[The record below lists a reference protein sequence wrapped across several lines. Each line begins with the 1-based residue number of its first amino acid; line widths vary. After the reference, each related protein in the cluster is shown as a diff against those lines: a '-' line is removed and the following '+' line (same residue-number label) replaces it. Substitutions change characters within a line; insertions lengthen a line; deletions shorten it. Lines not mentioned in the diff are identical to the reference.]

1 MLRGNMDK
9 QLPLVDALRQA
20 DLQPLWDRYMTL
32 LTSEPSPVDWP
43 LSWSWEGLQP
53 LIERAVAEVG
63 MEDAER
69 RVLLLAHPAFAP
81 HAYTTTNLS
90 GALQVLQ
97 PGEHA
102 PPHRHTVSAL
112 RYVIEGEGAVTCVN
126 GKRCEMAEGDLIL
139 TPSWCWHEHRNEGE
153 HRVVWFDGL
162 DMPLAHH
169 LRSVFLE
176 FGQPAEMPETV
187 DDSIAIAGAFPAG
200 SNDFANQPSPRYR
213 YAGSAISTALDATIP
228 GSDGSRQLRYTNP
241 VTGGPVMATL
251 DCYAL
256 RLRAKAAT
264 RAFRSTSGAIAVVA
278 NGSGTSWIG
287 NRTVTWQ
294 KNDVF
299 SIPHWHW
306 VRHRAEDRDTQLF
319 IMTDK
324 ALLEAMGYLH
334 TEFE

>member
-1 MLRGNMDK
+1 MDK
-9 QLPLVDALRQA
+9 QQSLVDALGKA

-32 LTSEPSPVDWP
+32 LTREPSPVDWP
-43 LSWSWEGLQP
+43 HHWSWEGLLP
-53 LIERAVAEVG
+53 LIERAVSEVG

-69 RVLLLAHPAFAP
+69 RVLLLAHPAFSP
-81 HAYTTTNLS
+81 HAYTTNNLS

-102 PPHRHTVSAL
+102 APHRHTVSAL
-112 RYVIEGEGAVTCVN
+112 RYVMEGEGAVTWVN
-126 GKRCEMAEGDLIL
+126 GKRCEMIEGDLIL
-139 TPSWCWHEHRNEGE
+139 TPSWCWHEHRNEGDS
-153 HRVVWFDGL
+153 RVIWFDGL

-176 FGQPAEMPETV
+176 FGPPAEMPETV
-187 DDSIAIAGAFPAG
+187 DDSIAIAGAFPVG
-200 SNDFANQPSPRYR
+200 GHGLPNQQSPRYR
-213 YAGSAISTALDATIP
+213 YSGSAISTALDSTTP

-241 VTGGPVMATL
+241 LTGGPVMATL

-256 RLRAKAAT
+256 RLQAKAET
-264 RAFRSTSGAIAVVA
+264 RALRSTSTAIAVVA
-278 NGSGTSWIG
+278 NGCGTSWIG
-287 NRTVTWQ
+287 NHTVTWQ

-299 SIPHWHW
+299 SIPQWHW
-306 VRHRAEDRDTQLF
+306 VKHRAEDPDTQLF